1 MRCNTFFV
9 LIRRFALADATV
21 ERGNEGEGE
30 GFEISVGVQKNM
42 SQIQEDVAED
52 VKKKKKK
59 GKLVSA
65 IRKAFHFRR
74 NSNDSTENSF
84 VPLPAYSS
92 TQKTTTT
99 AATTSVATSLS
110 TDSTTL
116 ITSNAS
122 NTSYITYKLTSR
134 LFTNLGLAQFYAP
147 GLEVRSAHIQHDHR
161 RYAILTL
168 LSSQLLK
175 SITSLF
181 KTSVALHLP
190 VLSDHFDS
198 LQIDIEP
205 LTFRWFQTLFI
216 IPSIPTSTVCS
227 LFDTFVVTRR

>member
-1 MRCNTFFV
+1 MRYDTFFV

-30 GFEISVGVQKNM
+30 GVEISVGVQKNK
-42 SQIQEDVAED
+42 SQIQED

-74 NSNDSTENSF
+74 NSNDSTEDSF
-84 VPLPAYSS
+84 VPFPAHSS

-99 AATTSVATSLS
+99 AAMASVTTSLS

-147 GLEVRSAHIQHDHR
+147 GLEVRNAH
-161 RYAILTL
+161 
-168 LSSQLLK
+168 
-175 SITSLF
+175 
-181 KTSVALHLP
+181 
-190 VLSDHFDS
+190 
-198 LQIDIEP
+198 
-205 LTFRWFQTLFI
+205 
-216 IPSIPTSTVCS
+216 
-227 LFDTFVVTRR
+227 